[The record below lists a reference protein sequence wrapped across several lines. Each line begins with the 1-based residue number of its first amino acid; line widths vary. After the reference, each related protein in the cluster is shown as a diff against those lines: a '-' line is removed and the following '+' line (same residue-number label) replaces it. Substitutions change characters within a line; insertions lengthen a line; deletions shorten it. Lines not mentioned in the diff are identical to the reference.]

1 MKPGKII
8 NKTKGPVKTGPT
20 GPSAV
25 GTKKKPT
32 AKQAKMGHA
41 KVAQKAPAVPCS
53 LGHPTQLVHYNR
65 LGNMH
70 QWCPT
75 CRGVV

>member
-8 NKTKGPVKTGPT
+8 DKTKGPSKTAAPT
-20 GPSAV
+20 AAISAA
-25 GTKKKPT
+25 KKKPT